1 MSIDWSTI
9 ASVGFGAAIGTVGS
23 ICTTYFSQWLSDH
36 RENKKKQA
44 NLATQIGLIYVR
56 ALESAYVFRSCRK
69 NGVEEAPALDKA
81 KYSRVLAELN
91 LMCQDDRIEQAW
103 KDYFFQSPDDR
114 SAVTARKEE
123 LIELMKERIGSL
135 TNNEGDNDA
144 AAQ

>member
-9 ASVGFGAAIGTVGS
+9 VPVGVGAVIGTVGS
-23 ICTTYFSQWLSDH
+23 ICTAYFSH
-36 RENKKKQA
+36 RISADREYKSKQA
-44 NLATQIGLIYVR
+44 DLATQIGLIYVR
-56 ALESAYVFRSCRK
+56 ALESAYVFRSCRN

-81 KYSRVLAELN
+81 KYYRVLSELN

-114 SAVTARKEE
+114 SAVAARKEE

-135 TNNEGDNDA
+135 TDAEGDNDA
-144 AAQ
+144 AVQ